1 LICSVAAR
9 GSGLD
14 GATVG
19 FVLSYA
25 LQVAARRRAFFVFS
39 LRFQAASLFQW
50 TVRVSNEVMNKMVSV
65 SRLTEFTSRVPIEPD
80 VVDTDLPAVARPGS
94 MEMVSLDSVAS
105 VANVA
110 DTRLHRSSSRGDA
123 SQVLDEMWPRTGS
136 IAFKSFSMCYREGLP
151 EVLKDVH
158 LSIPHGARI
167 GVVGRTGS
175 GKSTLIMALYRM
187 GFVTGGSIFI
197 DGVDIGRIPLV
208 RLRSALSIVPQ
219 EAQLFIGTVR
229 SNLDP
234 SGSLADAELMQALT
248 RVQMA
253 DAVVSMGGL
262 DAAISE
268 NGSNM
273 SAGQR
278 QLFCV
283 ARAILKRPKILLIDE
298 ATASVDSATDEK
310 LQIIIRRE
318 FADCTTLTIAHRLH
332 TIADSDKLVV
342 LDAGS
347 VAQFG
352 TVHEC
357 SKGGIY
363 RSLLKDT

>member
-1 LICSVAAR
+1 
-9 GSGLD
+9 
-14 GATVG
+14 
-19 FVLSYA
+19 
-25 LQVAARRRAFFVFS
+25 
-39 LRFQAASLFQW
+39 LFQW
-50 TVRVSNEVMNKMVSV
+50 TVRVTNEVMNKMVSV
-65 SRLTEFTSRVPIEPD
+65 SRLSEFTSRVPLEPD
-80 VVDTDLPAVARPGS
+80 VVDVDSAAVARPSS
-94 MEMVSLDSVAS
+94 MEMVALDGAPDAAHVT
-105 VANVA
+105 

-136 IAFKSFSMCYREGLP
+136 IVFKSFSMCYREGLP
-151 EVLKDVH
+151 EVLRGVH

-197 DGVDIGRIPLV
+197 DGVDIGRISLV

-234 SGSLADAELMQALT
+234 ACCHTDAELMQALT

-342 LDAGS
+342 LDAGC

-352 TVHEC
+352 TVQEC

>member
-1 LICSVAAR
+1 
-9 GSGLD
+9 
-14 GATVG
+14 
-19 FVLSYA
+19 
-25 LQVAARRRAFFVFS
+25 
-39 LRFQAASLFQW
+39 
-50 TVRVSNEVMNKMVSV
+50 MNKMVSV
-65 SRLTEFTSRVPIEPD
+65 SRLSEFTAQVPIEPNTVETD
-80 VVDTDLPAVARPGS
+80 VRPVARSGSIEMVALDSVTAAANVVDT
-94 MEMVSLDSVAS
+94 
-105 VANVA
+105 
-110 DTRLHRSSSRGDA
+110 RLTRSSSKENPTDA
-123 SQVLDEMWPRTGS
+123 LDEMWPRTGS
-136 IAFKSFSMCYREGLP
+136 IVFQNFSMCYREGLP
-151 EVLKDVH
+151 EVLKDIC
-158 LSIPHGARI
+158 LTIPHGSRI

-187 GFVTGGSIFI
+187 GFVTSGNIFI

-234 SGSLADAELMQALT
+234 SCSHNDAELMQALT

-332 TIADSDKLVV
+332 TISDSDKLVV
-342 LDAGS
+342 LDAGCVS
-347 VAQFG
+347 QFG
-352 TVHEC
+352 TVEEC

-363 RSLLKDT
+363 RSLLKDA

>member
-1 LICSVAAR
+1 M
-9 GSGLD
+9 
-14 GATVG
+14 
-19 FVLSYA
+19 LSYA
-25 LQVAARRRAFFVFS
+25 LQVAATARPFKSINTSCFA
-39 LRFQAASLFQW
+39 QAASLFQW
-50 TVRVSNEVMNKMVSV
+50 TVRVTNEVMNKMVSV
-65 SRLTEFTSRVPIEPD
+65 SRLSEFTAQVPVEPNTVEIDSRPVVRSGSIEMVALD
-80 VVDTDLPAVARPGS
+80 SVTAAANVVDTRLTRFSSQEDKAG
-94 MEMVSLDSVAS
+94 MLD
-105 VANVA
+105 
-110 DTRLHRSSSRGDA
+110 D
-123 SQVLDEMWPRTGS
+123 MWPRAGS
-136 IAFKSFSMCYREGLP
+136 IVFRNFSMCYREGLP
-151 EVLKDVH
+151 EVLKDVC
-158 LSIPHGARI
+158 LSIPHGSRI

-187 GFVTGGSIFI
+187 GFVTGGSIYI
-197 DGVDIGRIPLV
+197 DGVDICRIPLV

-234 SGSLADAELMQALT
+234 SSSHNDAELMQALT

-253 DAVVSMGGL
+253 DAVVAMGGL

-332 TIADSDKLVV
+332 TISDSDKLVV

-347 VAQFG
+347 VSQFG
-352 TVHEC
+352 TVEEC
-357 SKGGIY
+357 SKAGIY
-363 RSLLKDT
+363 RSLLKDA

>member
-1 LICSVAAR
+1 
-9 GSGLD
+9 
-14 GATVG
+14 
-19 FVLSYA
+19 
-25 LQVAARRRAFFVFS
+25 
-39 LRFQAASLFQW
+39 LFQW
-50 TVRVSNEVMNKMVSV
+50 TVRVTNEVMNKMVSV
-65 SRLTEFTSRVPIEPD
+65 SRLSEFTSQVPIEPNI
-80 VVDTDLPAVARPGS
+80 VDTSLCPVAPPAS
-94 MEMVSLDSVAS
+94 TEMVSLGSVVAE
-105 VANVA
+105 ANVM
-110 DTRLHRSSSRGDA
+110 DNRLNRSSSKGGVDT
-123 SQVLDEMWPRTGS
+123 LDEMWPRTGS
-136 IAFKSFSMCYREGLP
+136 ILFDNFSMCYREGLP
-151 EVLKDVH
+151 EVLKDIS
-158 LSIPHGARI
+158 LTLPHGSRI

-175 GKSTLIMALYRM
+175 GKSTLVMALYRM
-187 GFVTGGSIFI
+187 GFVTGGNIVI
-197 DGVDIGRIPLV
+197 DGVDIRRVPLV

-229 SNLDP
+229 TNLDP
-234 SGSLADAELMQALT
+234 SGAHDEDELMQALT

-253 DAVVSMGGL
+253 DAVASMGGL

-332 TIADSDKLVV
+332 TISDSDKLVV
-342 LDAGS
+342 LDAGCVS
-347 VAQFG
+347 QFD
-352 TVHEC
+352 TVEEC

-363 RSLLKDT
+363 RSLLKDH

>member
-1 LICSVAAR
+1 
-9 GSGLD
+9 
-14 GATVG
+14 
-19 FVLSYA
+19 
-25 LQVAARRRAFFVFS
+25 
-39 LRFQAASLFQW
+39 
-50 TVRVSNEVMNKMVSV
+50 MNKMVSV
-65 SRLTEFTSRVPIEPD
+65 SRLSEFTAHVPIESNVVETDVRPVVRSGSIEMVALD
-80 VVDTDLPAVARPGS
+80 SVTAAANVVDTRLTQ
-94 MEMVSLDSVAS
+94 AS
-105 VANVA
+105 SKEDKA
-110 DTRLHRSSSRGDA
+110 D
-123 SQVLDEMWPRTGS
+123 VLDEMWPRSGS
-136 IAFKSFSMCYREGLP
+136 ILFKNFSMCYRDGLP
-151 EVLKDVH
+151 EVLKDIC
-158 LSIPHGARI
+158 LTIPHGSRI

-187 GFVTGGSIFI
+187 GFVTSGSIFI

-229 SNLDP
+229 TNLDP
-234 SGSLADAELMQALT
+234 SCSHNDVELMQALT
-248 RVQMA
+248 RVQLA

-332 TIADSDKLVV
+332 TISDSDKLVV
-342 LDAGS
+342 LDAGCVS
-347 VAQFG
+347 QFG
-352 TVHEC
+352 TVEEC

>member
-1 LICSVAAR
+1 
-9 GSGLD
+9 
-14 GATVG
+14 
-19 FVLSYA
+19 
-25 LQVAARRRAFFVFS
+25 
-39 LRFQAASLFQW
+39 
-50 TVRVSNEVMNKMVSV
+50 MNKMVAV
-65 SRLTEFTSRVPIEPD
+65 SRLTEFTSQVPIEPSIVD
-80 VVDTDLPAVARPGS
+80 TDTRAVVRAATIEMVAVGGVAAQANVVDT
-94 MEMVSLDSVAS
+94 
-105 VANVA
+105 
-110 DTRLHRSSSRGDA
+110 RLNRSSWKGA
-123 SQVLDEMWPRTGS
+123 EAVVLDDLWPRTGS
-136 IAFKSFSMCYREGLP
+136 ITFENFSMCYREGLP
-151 EVLKDVH
+151 EVLKEVS
-158 LSIPHGARI
+158 LSIPHACRI

-187 GFVTGGSIFI
+187 GFVTGGSIYI

-229 SNLDP
+229 TNLDP
-234 SGSLADAELMQALT
+234 SGSHHEDELMQALA

-332 TIADSDKLVV
+332 TISDSDRLVV
-342 LDAGS
+342 LDAGCVS
-347 VAQFG
+347 QFG
-352 TVHEC
+352 TVEEC
-357 SKGGIY
+357 SRGGIY
-363 RSLLKDT
+363 RSLLKDA

>member
-1 LICSVAAR
+1 M
-9 GSGLD
+9 
-14 GATVG
+14 T
-19 FVLSYA
+19 
-25 LQVAARRRAFFVFS
+25 
-39 LRFQAASLFQW
+39 
-50 TVRVSNEVMNKMVSV
+50 NEVMNKMVSV
-65 SRLTEFTSRVPIEPD
+65 SRLTEFTSQVPIEPSVVETD
-80 VVDTDLPAVARPGS
+80 LHPAVRPGSIEMVALGSVSAEANVVDTRLNR
-94 MEMVSLDSVAS
+94 SLSKGG
-105 VANVA
+105 AN
-110 DTRLHRSSSRGDA
+110 D
-123 SQVLDEMWPRTGS
+123 VLDEMWPRTGS
-136 IAFKSFSMCYREGLP
+136 ILFKNFSMCYREGLP
-151 EVLKDVH
+151 EVLKDIS
-158 LSIPHGARI
+158 LTIPHGSRI

-187 GFVTGGSIFI
+187 GFVTAGSIFI

-229 SNLDP
+229 TNLDP
-234 SGSLADAELMQALT
+234 SGSHNEDELMQALT

-253 DAVVSMGGL
+253 DAIAAMGGL

-332 TIADSDKLVV
+332 TISDSDKLVV
-342 LDAGS
+342 LDAGNVS
-347 VAQFG
+347 QFG
-352 TVHEC
+352 TVEEC
-357 SKGGIY
+357 SRGGIY
-363 RSLLKDT
+363 RSLLKDA

>member
-1 LICSVAAR
+1 M
-9 GSGLD
+9 
-14 GATVG
+14 T
-19 FVLSYA
+19 
-25 LQVAARRRAFFVFS
+25 
-39 LRFQAASLFQW
+39 
-50 TVRVSNEVMNKMVSV
+50 NEVMNKMVSV
-65 SRLTEFTSRVPIEPD
+65 SRLTEFTSQVPIEPSIVETD
-80 VVDTDLPAVARPGS
+80 LHPAVRPGSIEMVALGSISAEANVVDTRLNR
-94 MEMVSLDSVAS
+94 SLSKGG
-105 VANVA
+105 AN
-110 DTRLHRSSSRGDA
+110 D
-123 SQVLDEMWPRTGS
+123 VLDEMWPRTGS
-136 IAFKSFSMCYREGLP
+136 ILFKNFSMCYREGLP
-151 EVLKDVH
+151 EVLKDIS
-158 LSIPHGARI
+158 LNIPHGSRI

-187 GFVTGGSIFI
+187 GFVTAGSIYI

-229 SNLDP
+229 TNLDP
-234 SGSLADAELMQALT
+234 SGSHNEDELMQALT

-253 DAVVSMGGL
+253 DAIASMGGL

-332 TIADSDKLVV
+332 TISDSDKLVV
-342 LDAGS
+342 LDAGNVS
-347 VAQFG
+347 QFG
-352 TVHEC
+352 TVEEC
-357 SKGGIY
+357 SRGGIY
-363 RSLLKDT
+363 KSLLKDA

>member
-1 LICSVAAR
+1 
-9 GSGLD
+9 
-14 GATVG
+14 
-19 FVLSYA
+19 
-25 LQVAARRRAFFVFS
+25 
-39 LRFQAASLFQW
+39 LFQW
-50 TVRVSNEVMNKMVSV
+50 TVRVTNEVMNKMVSV
-65 SRLTEFTSRVPIEPD
+65 SRLAEFTARVPIEPNLVEAD
-80 VVDTDLPAVARPGS
+80 APLEARPGS
-94 MEMVSLDSVAS
+94 IEMVAMGNASAAAS
-105 VANVA
+105 VP
-110 DTRLHRSSSRGDA
+110 DTRLTRSTSKGDKGDM
-123 SQVLDEMWPRTGS
+123 LDEMWPRTGA
-136 IAFKSFSMCYREGLP
+136 IKFNNFSMCYRQGLP
-151 EVLKDVH
+151 EVLKDIS
-158 LSIPHGARI
+158 LTIPHGSRI
-167 GVVGRTGS
+167 GVAGRTGS
-175 GKSTLIMALYRM
+175 GKSTLIMAMYRM
-187 GFVTGGSIFI
+187 GCVTGGSIFI
-197 DGVDIGRIPLV
+197 DGVDIGRVPLV

-229 SNLDP
+229 TNLDP
-234 SGSLADAELMQALT
+234 SGAHDDAQLMQALT

-262 DAAISE
+262 NAAISE

-298 ATASVDSATDEK
+298 ATASVDAATDEK

-332 TIADSDKLVV
+332 TIADSDKLLV

-347 VAQFG
+347 VSQFG
-352 TVHEC
+352 TVQEC

-363 RSLLKDT
+363 RSLLKDAA